1 MEATMETEE
10 VMEEKN
16 PNALVLID
24 EGKQFAVKTDC
35 MDPEALFLDK
45 KNFVPMLNQ
54 VKKIARGL
62 IADVHTE
69 EGFKARKAMN
79 AKLAKLKTA
88 IEGYALCPTGQ
99 IGGWDA
105 SAEHTLEVH
114 DQVECHLVDIVG
126 IGDYH
131 VLAPGAR
138 LSVVVLFHLL
148 ILFFSGTKLQL
159 FSEQRQ
165 QTAFLRKKR
174 FPFV

>member
-62 IADVHTE
+62 VADVHTE

-88 IEGYALCPTGQ
+88 IEDRGAQVAKELKAKPKRVDETRRLVK
-99 IGGWDA
+99 
-105 SAEHTLEVH
+105 ETLEMLQKEVM
-114 DQVECHLVDIVG
+114 
-126 IGDYH
+126 
-131 VLAPGAR
+131 APIREIEA
-138 LSVVVLFHLL
+138 
-148 ILFFSGTKLQL
+148 
-159 FSEQRQ
+159 RQ
-165 QTAFLRKKR
+165 QEIVEISNIPATAIGCN
-174 FPFV
+174 